1 MAEITKETIITEN
14 DNTETLGTTPGAII
28 TNSGD
33 SSTPVM
39 ATQVQTS
46 ATKSQT
52 SEYLIYYIFGALEI
66 LLAFR
71 LVLKLMG
78 AGTTSGFVRF
88 IYGLT
93 GFFILPFEGI
103 FQRAVTEGIET
114 ASVLEPATIVAII
127 VYACLAWGIVKLV
140 QIFSGEKRQG

>member
-1 MAEITKETIITEN
+1 
-14 DNTETLGTTPGAII
+14 
-28 TNSGD
+28 
-33 SSTPVM
+33 M

>member
-78 AGTTSGFVRF
+78 AGTTSG
-88 IYGLT
+88 
-93 GFFILPFEGI
+93 I